1 MRERMNIYLTAGKK
15 SFFYCYPAIKSLF
28 AENQDSE
35 IYLYIVSEDLEESDI
50 HYEQELAQKYG
61 HKIIILHFDIDKAK
75 DNIIC
80 KNPDH
85 WPLGTLGCYWM
96 FHELLPEDVDR
107 ILAIEADTVTV
118 GSISEYYHTDLNG
131 YYAASPGPEHKPES
145 HRRLMERLGGD
156 TLTFVM
162 SLYNVKAI
170 REAFT
175 LDDILRT
182 DAKVVEQFG
191 HSQQE
196 LTFGI
201 LFRKKIKFLPGV
213 TTCVEENRQALR
225 ALGYDYIVE
234 CEKTCSILHFSSSLE
249 KEKPWNPICVMP
261 GYAGWWKYAEESP
274 YYKQYIESQWNIFD
288 SKEKQIEMLKRNIT
302 LRNLLGVTL
311 VIIFILVIVTGIGIL
326 KLSVSEIFLLIG
338 CFGIGAVLAVAIR
351 WMLMRLQK
359 VR

>member
-1 MRERMNIYLTAGKK
+1 MSERMNIYLTAGKR

-28 AENQDSE
+28 VENQDSE

-50 HYEQELAQKYG
+50 CNEKKLAAEYG
-61 HKIIILHFDIDKAK
+61 HRIIILHFDVNKAK
-75 DNIIC
+75 ENIIC

-118 GSISEYYHTDLNG
+118 GPVSEYYHTDLTG

-145 HRRLMERLGGD
+145 HRKLMERLGGD

-175 LDDILRT
+175 VDDILRA

-201 LFRKKIKFLPGV
+201 LFRNRIKFIPGV
-213 TTCVEENRQALR
+213 TTCVEENRQALK
-225 ALGYDYIVE
+225 ALGYDYVRK
-234 CEKTCSILHFSSSLE
+234 CEKTCKILHFSSSLE
-249 KEKPWNPICVMP
+249 KEKPWNPVCVMP
-261 GYAGWWKYAEESP
+261 GYAVWWKYAEESP
-274 YYKQYIESQWNIFD
+274 YYQQYIESQWGIFD
-288 SKEKQIEMLKRNIT
+288 KKEEKNERLKKNIT
-302 LRNLLGVTL
+302 YRNVLGMTMVVVLFLISFIGMMLFQLKINFVFFVVVCFIVSSLFVLLFRKF
-311 VIIFILVIVTGIGIL
+311 VIWISR
-326 KLSVSEIFLLIG
+326 K
-338 CFGIGAVLAVAIR
+338 
-351 WMLMRLQK
+351 
-359 VR
+359 